1 VMDGRALAVTEI
13 VPRTGFYDYDAKYSE
28 GGSIHVLPA
37 RISADAQARAMALA
51 ERAHAALGCHGVSR
65 SDFRYD
71 DVKDVMVLLEV
82 NTQPGMTPTS
92 LVPEQA
98 AHKGV
103 DFDALV
109 LWMVEDAYGRSGQGR
124 AG

>member
-1 VMDGRALAVTEI
+1 M
-13 VPRTGFYDYDAKYSE
+13 
-28 GGSIHVLPA
+28 HVVPA
-37 RISADAQARAMALA
+37 RISADATARAMELS
-51 ERAHAALGCHGVSR
+51 ERAHAALGCRGVTR
-65 SDFRYD
+65 ADLRYD
-71 DVKDVMVLLEV
+71 DVKDVLVLLEV

-103 DFDALV
+103 GFDALV
-109 LWMVEDAYGRSGQGR
+109 LWMVEDAYGRSGQRG